1 MKSIM
6 LAALVLVVFLGTA
19 AIATAADGRSPYGK
33 SIDSFLGTT
42 NYNQVD
48 DRGSGNLV
56 FADQNRIIDKN
67 VSFSFEQSVQ
77 GNGYYMT
84 YKYARMGNTE
94 FKDYAH
100 GSGSL
105 DNEAVLTSYT
115 ADHKYHL
122 WNADWND
129 YNVSCIQYKETTHA
143 VYAPA
148 RIAIGTGYYAVN
160 PLNYDSLIKEKTW
173 IKNRLAGSEMQNE
186 VEYAH
191 KLDKDLSVTVKD
203 FTNFTY
209 DPLFKSN
216 AVTQMKIKEDVS
228 EGKIHIGA
236 LQANSNFVG
245 TLGNNVLRGPHATA
259 WYKPAVEIDEDYF
272 GTYHVEKNM
281 TLTVPYSKNAPTYDW
296 LPCSCNEGWNDMVIH
311 DQRYHSAKGFFDC
324 TSCPFPYCTT

>member
-1 MKSIM
+1 M
-6 LAALVLVVFLGTA
+6 LTALVLVAILGTT
-19 AIATAADGRSPYGK
+19 AIATAAIAHQPDDEAQNVAKFMGISN
-33 SIDSFLGTT
+33 DQAVAFLLA
-42 NYNQVD
+42 NQNQIVD
-48 DRGSGNLV
+48 R
-56 FADQNRIIDKN
+56 N
-67 VSFSFEQSVQ
+67 VSFSFEQTVQ

-84 YKYARMGNTE
+84 YKYAKAGNAE

-105 DNEAVLTSYT
+105 DSESILTTYNKT
-115 ADHKYHL
+115 HQYHL

-129 YNVSCIQYKETTHA
+129 ASANCIQFKETTHA
-143 VYAPA
+143 VYAPT

-191 KLDKDLSVTVKD
+191 KLDKDLSALVKD
-203 FTNFTY
+203 WTNFTY
-209 DPLFKSN
+209 DPLFQSN
-216 AVTQMKIKEDVS
+216 ALTQMSLKEDVG
-228 EGKIHIGA
+228 EGKIHIGV
-236 LQANSNFVG
+236 LQAASDLVG
-245 TLGNNVLRGPHATA
+245 TLPVTTLQTAPAGVGGKIGTA
-259 WYKPAVEIDEDYF
+259 WHKPAVEIDEDYF

-281 TLTVPYSKNAPTYDW
+281 TLSVPYSRNKPTYDW

-324 TSCPFPYCTT
+324 TSCPFPYCG